1 MISTIRI
8 LFSITLIAVLCCL
21 PSGCE
26 KKEVKPAQTP
36 TAAKTPDALKPLEVL
51 IDWQA
56 EPTYLGVYYA
66 KSLGLFKDLGLDVTV
81 VQGRGA
87 NQAAAAVAA
96 GTYKIATASGGATV
110 LGRNDGKE
118 LVSLGVIYP
127 RVSTVVYGLA
137 KSGIKEPKD
146 LVGKKIGIYPGS
158 ITKNE
163 FDAFVKLN
171 QITLNPD
178 DIISLS
184 GADVPL
190 LKSGK
195 LDAVLQYGELS
206 PVLVGLDT
214 DVAPV
219 DGMRAFELALAD
231 YGVSCYGLNVITS
244 RATYQAD
251 GELVKKIAEAIFEG
265 YRRGCADPE
274 KAVAAFK
281 VDFPQMDAE
290 YIRQSWMKVCQTV
303 GGNYGMQSREGWQA
317 TIDMYKSLGLLKADV
332 KPEEVMP

>member
-8 LFSITLIAVLCCL
+8 LFSIALIAVLSCL
-21 PSGCE
+21 QSGCE
-26 KKEVKPAQTP
+26 QKEVKPAQTP
-36 TAAKTPDALKPLEVL
+36 TAAKTPDALKPLDVL

-137 KSGIKEPKD
+137 ESGIKDPKD

-163 FDAFVKLN
+163 FDAFVKLTN
-171 QITLNPD
+171 ITVDPED
-178 DIISLS
+178 VVSLS
-184 GADVPL
+184 GADIPL
-190 LKSGK
+190 LKAGK
-195 LDAVLQYGELS
+195 VDAVLHYSEMS
-206 PVLVGLDT
+206 PVLVGLDPE
-214 DVAPV
+214 VVPV
-219 DGMRAFELALAD
+219 DGKRAFELHLAE

-251 GELVKKIAEAIFEG
+251 GELVTKVAAAIFEG
-265 YRRGCADPE
+265 YRRGCEDPD

-281 VDFPQMDAE
+281 TDFPQLDAE
-290 YIRQSWMKVCQTV
+290 YIRQSWAKVCKTI
-303 GGNYGMQSREGWQA
+303 GGNYGTQTKEGWQA
-317 TIDMYKSLGLLKADV
+317 TIDMYKTLGLLKAGV
-332 KPEEVMP
+332 KPEELMP